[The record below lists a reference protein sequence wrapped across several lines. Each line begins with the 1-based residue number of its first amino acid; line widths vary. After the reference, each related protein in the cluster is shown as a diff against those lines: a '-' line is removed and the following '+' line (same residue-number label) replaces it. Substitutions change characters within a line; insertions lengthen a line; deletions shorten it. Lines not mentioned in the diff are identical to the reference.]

1 MTPMAQMSLL
11 QLLYPS
17 KASGAMYSG
26 VPQIKSHLAVPFSS
40 CTAERPKSSLKTS
53 AKIICAV
60 SQERA
65 MLVGFRSEEQ
75 FEMALSR
82 EHDVVLNVHENTG
95 KGFPGATLPVAR
107 ITQGNFRQ
115 WMIPG

>member
-1 MTPMAQMSLL
+1 
-11 QLLYPS
+11 
-17 KASGAMYSG
+17 
-26 VPQIKSHLAVPFSS
+26 
-40 CTAERPKSSLKTS
+40 
-53 AKIICAV
+53 
-60 SQERA
+60 

-115 WMIPG
+115 WMNPG